1 MSSPY
6 NLVATAA
13 DLPASLLSDVL
24 RAVERVRHPV
34 KQEFFARFK
43 DFERIKYLLHTLE
56 TGIRR
61 KDEEYQRVCHELEQT
76 KHELATS
83 EDNLRICSQAKADL
97 EVQVTASKD
106 LHVRALMGQLCLIEA
121 AEDMIEDTRE
131 ELEHVRMLAESAQV
145 DYEQKA
151 SEQAAELSATKLQL
165 EETTAA
171 LRAAEEKNESLI
183 AAIDEVESLC
193 SV

>member
-1 MSSPY
+1 MTTP
-6 NLVATAA
+6 A
-13 DLPASLLSDVL
+13 DLSASLISDAL

-43 DFERIKYLLHTLE
+43 DFERIKHLLHTLE

-106 LHVRALMGQLCLIEA
+106 LHVGALMGQLCLIEA
-121 AEDMIEDTRE
+121 AEDMIEDTRQ
-131 ELEHVRMLAESAQV
+131 ELEQVRMLAS
-145 DYEQKA
+145 KA
-151 SEQAAELSATKLQL
+151 GIDSEERERELTAELSATKARL

-171 LRAAEEKNESLI
+171 LRAEEQKNGSLLL
-183 AAIDEVESLC
+183 AIKDVEGLC
-193 SV
+193 YL